1 MTDID
6 AVSVTLGQLLAGVE
20 ALQEGQK
27 YDRIVRG
34 ELVNKVQELAM
45 DKDRLNAVEKLVGLH
60 EQWRQR
66 GIGIVMFITFIG
78 GLIGAVIAVVV
89 ERLFGGHR

>member
-6 AVSVTLGQLLAGVE
+6 ETSQTLGRLLAGVE

-34 ELVNKVQELAM
+34 ELINKVQELSV
-45 DKDRLNAVEKLVGLH
+45 DKDRLNAVEKLVDVH

-66 GIGIVMFITFIG
+66 GIGVVMFVTLIAG
-78 GLIGAVIAVVV
+78 VIGAVIAAAF
-89 ERLFGGHR
+89 EKFFGRN

>member
-6 AVSVTLGQLLAGVE
+6 ETSQTLGRLLAGVE

-34 ELVNKVQELAM
+34 ELINKVQELSV
-45 DKDRLNAVEKLVGLH
+45 DKGRLNAVEKLVDVH

-66 GIGIVMFITFIG
+66 GIGVVMFLSLVA
-78 GLIGAVIAVVV
+78 GLIGAALAAAF
-89 ERLFGGHR
+89 ERFFGRH

>member
-6 AVSVTLGQLLAGVE
+6 HVSETLGKLLAGVE
-20 ALQEGQK
+20 SLQDGQK

-34 ELVNKVQELAM
+34 ELVNKVQELTG
-45 DKDRLNAVEKLVGLH
+45 DRDRLDTVERLVTLH

-66 GIGIVMFITFIG
+66 GIGIIMFITFVG

-89 ERLFGGHR
+89 ERVFGGHR

>member
-1 MTDID
+1 MAEID
-6 AVSVTLGQLLAGVE
+6 HVSETLGKLLAGVE
-20 ALQEGQK
+20 ALQDGQK

-34 ELVNKVQELAM
+34 ELVNKVQELTS
-45 DKDRLNAVEKLVGLH
+45 DRERLTAVEKLVSLH

-89 ERLFGGHR
+89 ERFFGRH

>member
-1 MTDID
+1 MSDID
-6 AVSVTLGQLLAGVE
+6 NVSATLGKLLAGVE
-20 ALQEGQK
+20 ALQDGQK

-34 ELVNKVQELAM
+34 ELVNKVQELTG
-45 DKDRLNAVEKLVGLH
+45 DRDRLEAVEKLVTLH

-66 GIGIVMFITFIG
+66 GIGIVMFITFVG

-89 ERLFGGHR
+89 ERLFGKH

>member
-6 AVSVTLGQLLAGVE
+6 EISQTLGRLLAGVE
-20 ALQEGQK
+20 SLQEGQK

-34 ELVNKVQELAM
+34 ELVNRVQELTG
-45 DKDRLNAVEKLVGLH
+45 DRDRLTAVEKLVSLH

>member
-6 AVSVTLGQLLAGVE
+6 EVSDRLGRLLAGVE

-34 ELVNKVQELAM
+34 ELVNKVQELAG
-45 DKDRLNAVEKLVGLH
+45 DKDRLTALEKLVDVH

-66 GIGIVMFITFIG
+66 GIGVIMFLTLIG
-78 GLIGAVIAVVV
+78 GLIGAVIASAFD
-89 ERLFGGHR
+89 RLFGKH

>member
-6 AVSVTLGQLLAGVE
+6 EISQTLGRLLAGVE

-34 ELVNKVQELAM
+34 ELVNKVQELAGERE
-45 DKDRLNAVEKLVGLH
+45 RLIAVEKLVDVH

-66 GIGIVMFITFIG
+66 GIGVVMFLTLIG
-78 GLIGAVIAVVV
+78 GLIGAVLASAFD
-89 ERLFGGHR
+89 RFFGRH

>member
-6 AVSVTLGQLLAGVE
+6 EISQTLGRLLAGVE

-34 ELVNKVQELAM
+34 ELVNKVQELAVNA
-45 DKDRLNAVEKLVGLH
+45 DRLDAIEKLVDLH

-66 GIGIVMFITFIG
+66 GIGVVMFLTLIG
-78 GLIGAVIAVVV
+78 GLIGAVIAAAFD
-89 ERLFGGHR
+89 RFFGRH